1 MTDNERL
8 GKIWEFVEN
17 RLATVRS
24 WAVVKDTPEHLV
36 LDDYALGMEE
46 ALLEVLDFMDELQD

>member
-8 GKIWEFVEN
+8 GKIWEFVKSEIERVQSWGVEDEN
-17 RLATVRS
+17 GR
-24 WAVVKDTPEHLV
+24 LV

>member
-8 GKIWEFVEN
+8 GKIWEFVKGELS
-17 RLATVRS
+17 RVRS
-24 WAVVKDTPEHLV
+24 WGVTDENGILH

-46 ALLEVLDFMDELQD
+46 GLREVLDFMDELQEN

>member
-8 GKIWEFVEN
+8 GKIWNFVESELK
-17 RLATVRS
+17 RVRS
-24 WAVVKDTPEHLV
+24 WGVEDEYGRLV

-46 ALLEVLDFMDELQD
+46 GLNEVLNFMDGLMD

>member
-8 GKIWEFVEN
+8 GKIWDFVEN
-17 RLATVRS
+17 RLASVRS
-24 WAVVKDTPEHLV
+24 WGVEDELGHLV

>member
-8 GKIWEFVEN
+8 GRIWEFVKSEIE
-17 RLATVRS
+17 RVQS
-24 WAVVKDTPEHLV
+24 WGVEDEHGKLV

-46 ALLEVLDFMDELQD
+46 GLRSVLDFMDDLMG

>member
-8 GKIWEFVEN
+8 GKIWNFVEN
-17 RLATVRS
+17 ELKRVRS
-24 WAVVKDTPEHLV
+24 WGVEDKNGRLV

-46 ALLEVLDFMDELQD
+46 GLNEVLNFMDDLRG

>member
-8 GKIWEFVEN
+8 GKIWEFVKSEIERVQSWGVEDEN
-17 RLATVRS
+17 GR
-24 WAVVKDTPEHLV
+24 LV

-46 ALLEVLDFMDELQD
+46 GLRSVLDFMDDQMD

>member
-8 GKIWEFVEN
+8 GKIWNFVFHELK
-17 RLATVRS
+17 RVQS
-24 WAVVKDTPEHLV
+24 WGVEDEHGGLV

-46 ALLEVLDFMDELQD
+46 GLQAVLNFMDDLMD

>member
-17 RLATVRS
+17 ELKRVRS
-24 WAVVKDTPEHLV
+24 WGVEDEHGGLM
-36 LDDYALGMEE
+36 LDDFALGMEE
-46 ALLEVLDFMDELQD
+46 GLNEVLNFMDDLKD